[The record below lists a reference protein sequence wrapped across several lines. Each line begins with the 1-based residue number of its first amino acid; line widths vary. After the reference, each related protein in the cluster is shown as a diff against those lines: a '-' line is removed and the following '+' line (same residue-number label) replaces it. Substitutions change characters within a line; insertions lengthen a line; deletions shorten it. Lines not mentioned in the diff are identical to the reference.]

1 MSPQWYIGWGRIGFG
16 RNGLGRIGLACV
28 LFVATAATS
37 VLAGDFSTGGTF
49 LQLGH
54 GARAHGLGGGG
65 VALMRTDDAV
75 YWNPANLA
83 WLQKKNSVTFMQAS
97 ILPGVDDGYST
108 LSAGRGFGERLG
120 LESQEWR
127 PTRGAY
133 GLFLSHMGFQFD
145 SGKKWSENILKLST
159 ALAVNNYTSVGVGL
173 KLLQAN
179 NDFESAN
186 GYGYGI
192 DLAFSLHL
200 TERLR
205 AAVVGRDLWTR
216 IEWDTGTHEIVNRSF
231 VAGVEY
237 SRWHTAIIADWV
249 IRRQASE
256 RFILGA
262 ELDLLEEKL
271 VVRGALTA
279 LSPGEARAW
288 PSAGVGISLA
298 GLTFDYGASF
308 DEADALDV
316 GHRAS
321 LRLQF

>member
-1 MSPQWYIGWGRIGFG
+1 MTGRQYIRITGVAIAF
-16 RNGLGRIGLACV
+16 LA
-28 LFVATAATS
+28 VAALLVAGMAAPTQAS
-37 VLAGDFSTGGTF
+37 DFSTGGAF

-65 VALMRTDDAV
+65 IALIRSDEAA

-83 WLQKKNSVTFMQAS
+83 WLQKKNSMTFMRAS

-108 LSAGRGFGERLG
+108 LTAARGFGSRLG
-120 LESQEWR
+120 LDSQKWR

-133 GLFLSHMGFQFD
+133 GLFVSHMGFEFD
-145 SGKKWSENILKLST
+145 SGKKWSENVLQLSMAF
-159 ALAVNNYTSVGVGL
+159 ALNNYAGIGIGA

-186 GYGYGI
+186 GQGAGVDI
-192 DLAFSLHL
+192 GLSVHL

-205 AAVVGRDLWTR
+205 GALVARDLWTR
-216 IEWDTGTHEIVNRSF
+216 IEWDTKTHEIVNRHFS
-231 VAGVEY
+231 VGLEY
-237 SRWHTAIIADWV
+237 ALGNVSLITDWV
-249 IRRQASE
+249 IRQKTTE
-256 RFILGA
+256 RFIVGA
-262 ELDLLEEKL
+262 EIDLFQEAMA
-271 VVRGALTA
+271 VRGALTR
-279 LSPGEARAW
+279 LRPGDTRVW
-288 PSAGVGISLA
+288 PSAGVGVTLA
-298 GLTFDYGASF
+298 NLTFDYGASF